1 VLKYEYNYK
10 CKEMIIMS
18 LLPGKFYLDDF
29 FDDFVPM
36 KGMPKLDMK
45 CDIYEK
51 GGNVHIELDAP
62 GFKKEDIKLDVDD
75 GILTIEAEKKE
86 EKEDTEKNYYRR
98 ERSYGSF
105 KRQFTVG
112 NVDEGKINAKFDNG
126 VLKITFPKEVK
137 KETKKLIEIK

>member
-1 VLKYEYNYK
+1 
-10 CKEMIIMS
+10 MS

-29 FDDFVPM
+29 FDDFAPM
-36 KGMPKLDMK
+36 PRMGKFDMK

-62 GFKKEDIKLDVDD
+62 GYDKNDIKLDVDD
-75 GILTIEAEKKE
+75 GILTIEAHKDE
-86 EKEDTEKNYYRR
+86 EKEDKEKNYYRK
-98 ERSYGSF
+98 ERVYGSF

-112 NVDEGKINAKFDNG
+112 NIDTNKIDAKFNNG
-126 VLKITFPKEVK
+126 VLKVTFPKEVK